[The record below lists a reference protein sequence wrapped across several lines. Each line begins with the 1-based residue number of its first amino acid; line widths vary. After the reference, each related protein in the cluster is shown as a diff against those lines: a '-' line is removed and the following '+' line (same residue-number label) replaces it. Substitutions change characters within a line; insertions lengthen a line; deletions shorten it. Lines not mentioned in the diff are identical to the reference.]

1 MHKIEKYEAHV
12 RTLFEELARVNTE
25 LARVNTDPAILN
37 PS

>member
-12 RTLFEELARVNTE
+12 RTLFEELARVNT
-25 LARVNTDPAILN
+25 DPAILN

>member
-12 RTLFEELARVNTE
+12 RTLFEELARVNT
-25 LARVNTDPAILN
+25 DSAILN

>member
-12 RTLFEELARVNTE
+12 RTLFEELARVNT
-25 LARVNTDPAILN
+25 DSAIFN